1 MREKL
6 FSIGPSDFE
15 VTWFSGTGAGGQYR
29 NHHCNCCR
37 LKHKETG
44 IIGTGQSNRNQE
56 ANKKEAFMSI
66 YNNPKFQAYL
76 KMRISEVLNEESI
89 DDIVDREM
97 KNIKIEVKDE
107 NGRWV
112 EDKGDEE

>member
-1 MREKL
+1 MREKI
-6 FSIGPSDFE
+6 FSLGPSDFE

-37 LKHKETG
+37 IKHKETG

-56 ANKKEAFMSI
+56 ANKKEAFMSL
-66 YNNPKFQAYL
+66 YNNSSFQLWL
-76 KMRISEVLNEESI
+76 KGKINEALYDKESI

-97 KNIKIEVKDE
+97 KNIKIEVKNDE
-107 NGRWV
+107 GKWV
-112 EDKGDEE
+112 EDNS